1 MVHTHPHDHDHHHES
16 LLSGHDRPV
25 HTDLK
30 LSIENLSVS
39 FGRKTVL
46 SDVSA
51 DIAGGELVSVIGQ
64 NGCGKTTLLKA
75 VAGLVKATGRVL
87 ATENGKTLSNSAVA
101 YVPQLTA
108 VQSRLTVFEMVL
120 LGLVNDLSLTV
131 DGKTFD
137 RVDAVLH
144 AMHINELASEPVLS
158 LSGGQKQLVF
168 MAQAFV
174 SSPRVLLLDEPTSAL
189 DLRHQLIVMQ
199 AARRYTERTGAA
211 TVCVVHDLMAAARFS
226 DRLIMLAHGR
236 VRACGTPKEVLKPD
250 MLEAVYRVSTHV
262 GLTEPGF
269 INVVPIEPL

>member
-1 MVHTHPHDHDHHHES
+1 MGHTHPHDHDHHHES
-16 LLSGHDRPV
+16 LLSGLDRPV

-39 FGRKTVL
+39 FGSKTVL

-75 VAGLVKATGRVL
+75 VA
-87 ATENGKTLSNSAVA
+87 NSKTLSNSAVA

-120 LGLVNDLSLTV
+120 LGLVHDLSLTV

-211 TVCVVHDLMAAARFS
+211 TVCVVHDLMVAARFS
-226 DRLIMLAHGR
+226 DRLIMLDHGR